1 MEFSESPEVSC
12 PLLISSVL
20 KHRKTLKTRLSVLI
34 THSKRKS
41 DRSQKSA
48 DNPDESTDN
57 AIKTIRRC
65 IISLNFMSTFDMIIT
80 RARRK
85 MYLTNYGWIT

>member
-1 MEFSESPEVSC
+1 MEFSESSSVFCS
-12 PLLISSVL
+12 LLISSVL
-20 KHRKTLKTRLSVLI
+20 KHRRTLKSRLSVLI
-34 THSKRKS
+34 THPKRIT

-57 AIKTIRRC
+57 AIKAIRRC
-65 IISLNFMSTFDMIIT
+65 IISLNFMSTFDMIIA

-85 MYLTNYGWIT
+85 MYLIN